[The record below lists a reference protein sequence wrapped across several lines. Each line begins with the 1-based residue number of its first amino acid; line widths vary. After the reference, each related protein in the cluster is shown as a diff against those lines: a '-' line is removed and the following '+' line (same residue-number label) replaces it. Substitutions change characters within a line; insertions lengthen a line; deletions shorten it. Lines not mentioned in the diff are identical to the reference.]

1 MTIFL
6 NILTYKFSKT
16 ETHFCF
22 CYNVEQE
29 LLQSGACLYHNVHQN
44 VWQSRAGITK
54 LVLYILLQNWAVLQ
68 IVTTFIAQLGGN

>member
-22 CYNVEQE
+22 YYKVEQE